1 MFYSDAFSG
10 WIVGQL
16 QYIHVSALPTC
27 SNIIRRQS
35 GSTGPDNMCN
45 LRTVQRLLDRKKVD
59 RTVRYLGVELEDD
72 LNITERIDI

>member
-1 MFYSDAFSG
+1 
-10 WIVGQL
+10 
-16 QYIHVSALPTC
+16 
-27 SNIIRRQS
+27 
-35 GSTGPDNMCN
+35 MCN